1 MPLPSSAN
9 PTMPYALSAGG
20 TLAASRRAPAHDG
33 AGLDWL
39 EQAFRNM
46 LVRHRNNL
54 SRGETLARRLLS
66 FAEFDELVAKV
77 ETGAHS
83 GRVAALA
90 KALDVRFTFNGLQ
103 NLEMVG
109 DRPVVL
115 FGNHPTG
122 GGNVLG
128 MSLLL
133 ENRFPDHRILGNRH
147 FKSMTSLSEKMIP
160 VDPFCSTA
168 ALNLEALLKLRREFG
183 TQYQALGVFPAG
195 ISSKL
200 QMSGTISDR
209 RWSDAFIRIAR
220 HHNALLVPVWFSGR
234 NRLRYY
240 IAALIRR
247 ELGFLAL
254 PAEFLRLRGKTMTV
268 NIGTPISPD
277 TLRAIPERR
286 AQMSFLRA
294 AVYELGRERAV
305 PSIGGSESPARSCT
319 IGRTIEPPCGRDA
332 IPVGKK
338 FVARVV
344 DSAAAMRIEEIA
356 VTAPVDG
363 FDDATHHVIV
373 MPRDGVAPC
382 AHWQVLDWRQFSN
395 DELDRLS
402 PLRRA
407 FRLPSDVAG
416 GNRNW
421 LEIVS
426 FGGGKEL
433 SHFAAM
439 RQAMTALRRDGALS
453 KTATDL
459 VGLVM
464 PRETNFALASL
475 QFAIMQKISG
485 DSELLRAEANAA
497 VIGAVQHHDWRPQRD
512 VGGADRAARRN
523 QMQVVDPLLRHLA
536 GIGVR
541 FGAEG
546 LSAGPTPRPCILGR
560 LDLTAKRFEER
571 HVR

>member
-1 MPLPSSAN
+1 MSLPSSAN
-9 PTMPYALSAGG
+9 PTMPYALSAGS
-20 TLAASRRAPAHDG
+20 TLAAGRRAPGHDG
-33 AGLDWL
+33 AGFDWL
-39 EQAFRNM
+39 EQTFRNV
-46 LVRHRNNL
+46 LVRHRHNL
-54 SRGETLARRLLS
+54 SRGETLARRLFS
-66 FAEFDELVAKV
+66 FAELDELVAKV

-90 KALDVRFTFNGLQ
+90 EALDVHFTFNGLE

-128 MSLLL
+128 MSVLL

-183 TQYQALGVFPAG
+183 TRYQALGVFPAG

-200 QMSGTISDR
+200 KMSGTISDR

-254 PAEFLRLRGKTMTV
+254 PAEFLRLRGKAMTV
-268 NIGTPISPD
+268 NIGKPISPD
-277 TLRAIPERR
+277 TLRAIPKRR

-294 AVYELGRERAV
+294 GVYELGRERAAL
-305 PSIGGSESPARSCT
+305 SIGGSEGPARPCR
-319 IGRTIEPPCGRDA
+319 IGRIIEPPCGHDA
-332 IPVGKK
+332 IPVGKNL
-338 FVARVV
+338 VARVV
-344 DSAAAMRIEEIA
+344 GSAAAMRIEEIA
-356 VTAPVDG
+356 ATAPIDG
-363 FDDATHHVIV
+363 FEGATHHVIV
-373 MPRDGVAPC
+373 TPRDGSVPC
-382 AHWQVLDWRQFSN
+382 AHWQVLDWRQFSS

-407 FRLPSDVAG
+407 FRLPGGVTG

-426 FGGGKEL
+426 FVGSKEL
-433 SHFAAM
+433 GRFAAM
-439 RQAMTALRRDGALS
+439 RQAMTALRRVGALS
-453 KTATDL
+453 EGGD
-459 VGLVM
+459 
-464 PRETNFALASL
+464 R
-475 QFAIMQKISG
+475 SG
-485 DSELLRAEANAA
+485 RAGDAAGDQLRVRQPSICDHAKN
-497 VIGAVQHHDWRPQRD
+497 IR
-512 VGGADRAARRN
+512 
-523 QMQVVDPLLRHLA
+523 
-536 GIGVR
+536 R
-541 FGAEG
+541 FGIA
-546 LSAGPTPRPCILGR
+546 AG
-560 LDLTAKRFEER
+560 ES
-571 HVR
+571 

>member
-1 MPLPSSAN
+1 MSLSSAN
-9 PTMPYALSAGG
+9 PTMQYSLSTGG
-20 TLAASRRAPAHDG
+20 TLAAGWRAPVYDG
-33 AGLDWL
+33 TGLDRL
-39 EQAFRNM
+39 ERAFRNM
-46 LVRHRNNL
+46 LVRQRHNL
-54 SRGETLARRLLS
+54 SQGETLARRLFS
-66 FAEFDELVAKV
+66 FAELDELVAKV

-83 GRVAALA
+83 GRMAALA
-90 KALDVRFTFNGLQ
+90 AALDVRFTFNGLE

-109 DRPVVL
+109 DRPVIL

-147 FKSMTSLSEKMIP
+147 FKTITSLSERMIP
-160 VDPFCSTA
+160 VDPFCSTS
-168 ALNLEALLKLRREFG
+168 ALNLEALVKLRREFG

-200 QMSGTISDR
+200 KMSGTISDR

-254 PAEFLRLRGKTMTV
+254 PAEFLRLRGKAMTV
-268 NIGTPISPD
+268 NIGKPISPD

-294 AVYELGRERAV
+294 GVYELGRERAAAPIV
-305 PSIGGSESPARSCT
+305 GSESLARPCT
-319 IGRTIEPPCGRDA
+319 IGRTLEPPFGRDP
-332 IPVGKK
+332 IPVGADL
-338 FVARVV
+338 VARVV
-344 DSAAAMRIEEIA
+344 DSAAAMRIEGIA
-356 VTAPVDG
+356 ASAPMDG
-363 FDDATHHVIV
+363 FNGATHHVIV
-373 MPRDGVAPC
+373 TPRDSSAPC
-382 AHWQVLDWRQFSN
+382 AHWQMLDWRQFSS

-407 FRLPSDVAG
+407 FRVPGDIAG
-416 GNRNW
+416 SNRNW

-433 SHFAAM
+433 GHFAEMRRAM
-439 RQAMTALRRDGALS
+439 MALRRVGALS
-453 KTATDL
+453 KGATDL
-459 VGLVM
+459 VGLVT

-475 QFAIMQKISG
+475 QFAIMQKTFG
-485 DSELLRAEANAA
+485 DAELLRAGANDA

-512 VGGADRAARRN
+512 VCGVGRAVRRD
-523 QMQVVDPLLRHLA
+523 QMRVVDPSLRHLA

-546 LSAGPTPRPCILGR
+546 LSAGPAPRPCILGR
-560 LDLTAKRFEER
+560 LDLTAGRFEER
-571 HVR
+571 QVR

>member
-1 MPLPSSAN
+1 MSLSSAN
-9 PTMPYALSAGG
+9 PTMQYSLSAGG
-20 TLAASRRAPAHDG
+20 TLAAGWRAPVYDG
-33 AGLDWL
+33 TGLDKL
-39 EQAFRNM
+39 ERAFRNM
-46 LVRHRNNL
+46 LVRQRHNL
-54 SRGETLARRLLS
+54 SRGETLARRLFS
-66 FAEFDELVAKV
+66 FAELDELVAKV

-83 GRVAALA
+83 GRMAALA
-90 KALDVRFTFNGLQ
+90 EALDVRFTFKGLE
-103 NLEMVG
+103 NLDTVG
-109 DRPVVL
+109 DRPVIL

-147 FKSMTSLSEKMIP
+147 FKTITSLSEKMIP
-160 VDPFCSTA
+160 VDPFCSTSA
-168 ALNLEALLKLRREFG
+168 MNLEALVKLRREFG
-183 TQYQALGVFPAG
+183 TRYQALGVFPAG

-200 QMSGTISDR
+200 KMSGTISDR
-209 RWSDAFIRIAR
+209 GWSDAFIRIAR

-254 PAEFLRLRGKTMTV
+254 PAEFLRLRGKAMTV
-268 NIGTPISPD
+268 NIGKPISPD

-294 AVYELGRERAV
+294 GVYELGREHAAAPIV
-305 PSIGGSESPARSCT
+305 GSESLARPCT
-319 IGRTIEPPCGRDA
+319 IGRTLEPPFGRDP
-332 IPVGKK
+332 IPVGADL
-338 FVARVV
+338 VARVV
-344 DSAAAMRIEEIA
+344 DGAAAMRIEGISA
-356 VTAPVDG
+356 TAPMDG
-363 FDDATHHVIV
+363 FNGATHHVIV
-373 MPRDGVAPC
+373 TPRDSSAPC
-382 AHWQVLDWRQFSN
+382 AHWQMLDWRQFSS

-407 FRLPSDVAG
+407 FRLPGDSAG
-416 GNRNW
+416 SNRNW

-433 SHFAAM
+433 GHFAEM
-439 RQAMTALRRDGALS
+439 RQAMMALRRVGALS
-453 KTATDL
+453 KGATDL
-459 VGLVM
+459 VGLVT

-475 QFAIMQKISG
+475 QFGIMQKTFG

-512 VGGADRAARRN
+512 VGGFGRAVRRD
-523 QMQVVDPLLRHLA
+523 QMQAVDPVLRHLA

-546 LSAGPTPRPCILGR
+546 LSAGPAPRPCILGR
-560 LDLTAKRFEER
+560 LDLTAGRFEER
-571 HVR
+571 QVW

>member
-1 MPLPSSAN
+1 MSLSSAN
-9 PTMPYALSAGG
+9 PTMQYSLSTGG
-20 TLAASRRAPAHDG
+20 TLAAGWRAPVYDG
-33 AGLDWL
+33 TGLDRL
-39 EQAFRNM
+39 ERAFRNM
-46 LVRHRNNL
+46 LVRQRHNL
-54 SRGETLARRLLS
+54 SRGETLARRLFS
-66 FAEFDELVAKV
+66 FTELDELVAKV
-77 ETGAHS
+77 ETDAHS
-83 GRVAALA
+83 GPMAALA
-90 KALDVRFTFNGLQ
+90 AALDVRFTFKGLE
-103 NLEMVG
+103 NLDTVG
-109 DRPVVL
+109 DRPVIL

-147 FKSMTSLSEKMIP
+147 FKTITSLSEKMIP
-160 VDPFCSTA
+160 VDPFCSTSA
-168 ALNLEALLKLRREFG
+168 MNLEALVKLRREFG
-183 TQYQALGVFPAG
+183 TRYQALGVFPAG

-200 QMSGTISDR
+200 RMSGTISDR
-209 RWSDAFIRIAR
+209 GWSDAFIRIAR

-254 PAEFLRLRGKTMTV
+254 PAEFLRLRGKAMTV
-268 NIGTPISPD
+268 NIGKPISPD

-294 AVYELGRERAV
+294 GVYELGRERAV
-305 PSIGGSESPARSCT
+305 SPIDGSESLARPCT
-319 IGRTIEPPCGRDA
+319 IGRTLEPPLGRDP
-332 IPVGKK
+332 IPVGADL
-338 FVARVV
+338 VARVV
-344 DSAAAMRIEEIA
+344 DSAAAMRIEGIA
-356 VTAPVDG
+356 ATAPMDG
-363 FDDATHHVIV
+363 FNGATHHVIV
-373 MPRDGVAPC
+373 TPRDSSAPC
-382 AHWQVLDWRQFSN
+382 AHWQMLDWRQFSS

-407 FRLPSDVAG
+407 FRLPGDIAG
-416 GNRNW
+416 SNRNW

-433 SHFAAM
+433 VHFAEM
-439 RQAMTALRRDGALS
+439 RQAMMALRRVGALS
-453 KTATDL
+453 KGATDL
-459 VGLVM
+459 VGLVT

-475 QFAIMQKISG
+475 QFAIMQKTFG
-485 DSELLRAEANAA
+485 DSEMLRAEANAA

-512 VGGADRAARRN
+512 VGGFGRAVRRD
-523 QMQVVDPLLRHLA
+523 QMQVVDPVLRHLA

-546 LSAGPTPRPCILGR
+546 LSAGPAPRPCILGR
-560 LDLTAKRFEER
+560 LDLTAGRFEER
-571 HVR
+571 KVR